1 MMQRNA
7 PRQIRRT
14 VLIVGEGLAEVEFL
28 THLRALYTAGQQ
40 GCRLTVKNARG
51 RGAGHVVK
59 HAIGQ
64 RAQAS
69 YDRAAAMLDTDTDWT
84 VATQS
89 LARRNNIKVLACDP
103 CLEAWLLRLAGQRL
117 REGID
122 AGDAKARFAALFG
135 GGAHDN
141 GVIARHFTR
150 EVLDAAAINDPLLS
164 ELFDLILNW

>member
-40 GCRLTVKNARG
+40 GCRITLKNARG

-59 HAIGQ
+59 HAIAQ
-64 RAQAS
+64 RAQAT

-84 VATQS
+84 LATQT
-89 LARRNNIKVLACDP
+89 LARRNSITVLACDP
-103 CLEAWLLRLAGQRL
+103 CLEAWLLRLAGQHL
-117 REGID
+117 RAGIVS
-122 AGDAKARFAALFG
+122 ADAKARFATVFG
-135 GGAHDN
+135 GAAHDN

-150 EVLDAAAINDPLLS
+150 KVLDTAATHDPLLS
-164 ELFDLILNW
+164 ELFELILNW